1 MEDVVV
7 STCSFTKFRH
17 QQNLLVKIA
26 FASVVACTWT
36 TFVAAGATAADS
48 ASTKSWVNIPGGLAE
63 PTGKIAYLASANE
76 GIEAVD
82 LESGQPI
89 WESKEAQRPLALAGD
104 QLIAQAPR
112 GQAKINTINVVII
125 DAPSGK
131 VVSHANPIVLPDW
144 VAVDGGIGL
153 SFSSTAGIEGNE
165 LVLSWHA
172 ERQFAKGV
180 TFAGGQPP
188 TQEAIAAARKIESGQ
203 ARVDLGTGVATVE
216 TDRVPQPLRGP
227 RALPYYDVG
236 DKRLSLTESPEN
248 LPGGIRIVHCLLDA
262 RNNQTGRPLWKHEI
276 AGEIVLPDVPPPAAA
291 AQRMQASGDQA
302 PRR

>member
-1 MEDVVV
+1 M
-7 STCSFTKFRH
+7 STCSFTQFRH
-17 QQNLLVKIA
+17 QQNLLVRIA
-26 FASVVACTWT
+26 CVSIVAFTWIT
-36 TFVAAGATAADS
+36 LVAAGDSAADS
-48 ASTKSWVNIPGGLAE
+48 VPTKSWVNIPGGLAE
-63 PTGKIAYLASANE
+63 STGKIAYLASAND

-82 LESGQPI
+82 LESGQAI

-112 GQAKINTINVVII
+112 GQAKINTINIVII

-144 VAVDGGIGL
+144 IAVDGGIGL

-180 TFAGGQPP
+180 TLAGGQPP

-203 ARVDLGTGVATVE
+203 ARVDLGTGAATVAL
-216 TDRVPQPLRGP
+216 DRVPQPLRGP
-227 RALPYYDVG
+227 RTMPYYDVG
-236 DKRLSLTESPEN
+236 DKRLSLVESPEN

-262 RNNQTGRPLWKHEI
+262 RNTQTGRPLWKHEI
-276 AGEIVLPDVPPPAAA
+276 AGEIVLPDVPPT
-291 AQRMQASGDQA
+291 AQRMQGGDQQM

>member
-7 STCSFTKFRH
+7 STRSIEQTR
-17 QQNLLVKIA
+17 QNWLTRIA
-26 FASVVACTWT
+26 FISALTLSWSAT
-36 TFVAAGATAADS
+36 ATAAEFS
-48 ASTKSWVNIPGGLAE
+48 TESVPTKSWVNIPGGLADSA
-63 PTGKIAYLASANE
+63 GKVAYLASASD
-76 GIEAVD
+76 GVEAVD
-82 LESGQPI
+82 LESGQAI

-112 GQAKINTINVVII
+112 GQSKINTINVVIL

-131 VVSHANPIVLPDW
+131 LVSHANPIVLPDW

-165 LVLSWHA
+165 LVLAWHA

-180 TFAGGQPP
+180 TYAGSTPP

-203 ARVDLGTGVATVE
+203 ARVDLNTGMASVTV
-216 TDRVPQPLRGP
+216 DRVPQPLKSQHTM
-227 RALPYYDVG
+227 PYYDVG
-236 DKRLSLTESPEN
+236 DKRLSLVESPEN

-262 RNNQTGRPLWKHEI
+262 RNGQSGRPLWKHEI
-276 AGEIVLPDVPPPAAA
+276 AGEIILPDVPPT
-291 AQRMQASGDQA
+291 AQRMQGGDQS

>member
-1 MEDVVV
+1 M

-26 FASVVACTWT
+26 FASIVAYMWT
-36 TFVAAGATAADS
+36 TLVAASEAADS
-48 ASTKSWVNIPGGLAE
+48 APKSWVNIPGGLAE

-89 WESKEAQRPLALAGD
+89 WESKDAQRPLALAGD

-227 RALPYYDVG
+227 RAMPYYDIG